1 MLSLIYTFGTAA
13 AVAAVAWAL
22 IEVWE
27 LFDILTEGE
36 GEKHTRRQAKKR
48 RPQTDTRRAKADGVN
63 ASHADAAAVSRAM

>member
-27 LFDILTEGE
+27 LFGILTEGE
-36 GEKHTRRQAKKR
+36 
-48 RPQTDTRRAKADGVN
+48 
-63 ASHADAAAVSRAM
+63 